1 MQFGYIHPLFAS
13 QFLRFIQPGSACLC
27 CAFIIYCIFKTVLLQ
42 HRNWQKYF
50 STGSPRNFKYFPLF
64 LLVFFSFT
72 FNLLKVYCLCNELLR
87 GVSSKISFFFGGVQ
101 SSQDARM
108 CLVEQ
113 FSDGGKRPAITN
125 ATRPAPPSTHMHVQP
140 PPPRRNSIPFKY
152 KLMSIRLPRFCDI
165 SKWN

>member
-1 MQFGYIHPLFAS
+1 MIYQIFGEKDPPLICPWGTTLHKDLAI
-13 QFLRFIQPGSACLC
+13 FLIISLGIKKAKSAKKS
-27 CAFIIYCIFKTVLLQ
+27 ISI
-42 HRNWQKYF
+42 F
-50 STGSPRNFKYFPLF
+50 STDISENRCIKLTMPL
-64 LLVFFSFT
+64 
-72 FNLLKVYCLCNELLR
+72 
-87 GVSSKISFFFGGVQ
+87 
-101 SSQDARM
+101 ARM